1 MKSFVFW
8 LVGGALGLLA
18 VILVAWLIMKPD
30 IEEKVGEVV
39 APPAVSSTPVAFVS
53 SEGGD
58 PAFVTFGTSTAL
70 LNGIGYSNILLT
82 QVEAA
87 SGAKYEAP
95 SENLTL
101 WNKGDEVTIQR
112 GRKVL
117 FVGINQE
124 VYLPSDAAT
133 TTPET
138 STTTESENLSGT
150 YIWVETVKDDQTL
163 VPKKP
168 GVFAL
173 TFSEGTL
180 SGTTD
185 CNGFSG
191 SYTREGDSLSIGAL
205 AMTKMFCEDSQEMEF
220 TQQFIGSLAV
230 SKSGT
235 SLTLTH
241 TDGTINRF
249 EAKQ

>member
-1 MKSFVFW
+1 MKSFVLW
-8 LVGGALGLLA
+8 AVGGALVLLA
-18 VILVAWLIMKPD
+18 VVLVAWLITKPNVQ
-30 IEEKVGEVV
+30 EKTSDVM
-39 APPAVSSTPVAFVS
+39 APPTVSPTPITFIS
-53 SEGGD
+53 SETSD
-58 PAFVTFGTSTAL
+58 PVFVNFSTSTAL
-70 LNGIGYSNILLT
+70 LNGIGYNNLLLT

-101 WNKGDEVTIQR
+101 SNQGDEVTIQR

-117 FVGINQE
+117 FVGINQDA
-124 VYLPSDAAT
+124 YLPSDAT
-133 TTPET
+133 TPTPET
-138 STTTESENLSGT
+138 ATTTESGNLSGT
-150 YIWVETVKDDQTL
+150 YIWIETVKGDQTIL
-163 VPKKP
+163 PKKL
-168 GVFAL
+168 GVFSV

-191 SYTREGDSLSIGAL
+191 SYTSEGDVVVVGAL
-205 AMTKMFCEDSQEMEF
+205 AMTKMFCEDSQEMKF
-220 TQQFIGSLAV
+220 TQQFIGSLTI
-230 SKSGT
+230 SKSET
-235 SLTLTH
+235 TLTLTH